1 MGRKSSFSRGALFT
15 LAVLVVIIVSTVFG
29 LSNAAQAG
37 AQPQAQNLPAS
48 APAYEY
54 DIASIKQSGPIGGGD
69 TSGFGMQYTPDGFTA
84 SHFPLK
90 ALIISAFGVGLDR
103 ISGMPGWSDSE
114 MYDIEAKMDS
124 STADKLKILSP
135 DELRIARQQMLQA
148 LLMNRFKLTF
158 HRESKELPVFF
169 LVVAKNGP
177 IVRESKPN
185 ESSTSEIKGLDGQ
198 PLPKGAN
205 QMRMEL
211 GADGTIQ
218 LTALG
223 ASIKTLLGTLSG
235 QLGRP
240 VIDRT
245 NLTGNYDISLK
256 WAPEQDSNGPSL
268 QTAVQDQLGLKLESG
283 KGPIEIIVIDHL
295 ERPSKN

>member
-1 MGRKSSFSRGALFT
+1 MERKASFSRGARFT
-15 LAVLVVIIVSTVFG
+15 LAILVVFIVSTVFG
-29 LSNAAQAG
+29 VSNAAQAG
-37 AQPQAQNLPAS
+37 VRPQAQGLTAT

-54 DIASIKQSGPIGGGD
+54 EIASIKQSAPLDGGD

-103 ISGMPGWSDSE
+103 ISGMPNWSDFE
-114 MYDIEAKMDS
+114 MYDIEAKMES
-124 STADKLKILSP
+124 STADKLKKLSP
-135 DELRIARQQMLQA
+135 DELRVVRQQMLQA
-148 LLMNRFKLTF
+148 LLVNRFKLTF

-169 LVVAKNGP
+169 LVVGKNGP
-177 IVRESKPN
+177 KVRESKPS
-185 ESSTSEIKGLDGQ
+185 ESSTSEIKGRDGQ
-198 PLPKGAN
+198 PLSKGAN

-211 GADGTIQ
+211 GAGGTIQ
-218 LTALG
+218 LTAPGTPIKALLG
-223 ASIKTLLGTLSG
+223 ALSG

-245 NLTGNYDISLK
+245 GLTGNYDISLE